1 MSDSYREQLSGE
13 QKWFFDYGEWTT
25 CLIGDT
31 FIKEDEYI
39 FEDLDAL
46 KSMAQDAPPEI
57 AKEILEP
64 VNVLAEFSEQDIF
77 TDEDYEELSS
87 GAFNIFDLVFGEE

>member
-1 MSDSYREQLSGE
+1 M
-13 QKWFFDYGEWTT
+13 K
-25 CLIGDT
+25 
-31 FIKEDEYI
+31 
-39 FEDLDAL
+39 
-46 KSMAQDAPPEI
+46 
-57 AKEILEP
+57 LELQP